1 MMIEIVLIK
10 MMLELFVM
18 VSNLYEQ
25 QFLTVLSHVAPC
37 THGSVSLLDYSGTP
51 ILTKDG
57 ILRICLNK
65 TQGTICDNSWGYRD
79 ASVAC
84 NALGYSPYGKNND
97 IMLYLLYLYCIVY

>member
-1 MMIEIVLIK
+1 MIEIVLIK

-18 VSNLYEQ
+18 VSNLCEQ
-25 QFLTVLSHVAPC
+25 QFLTVLSRVASC
-37 THGSVSLLDYSGTP
+37 THGSVSLLDYSGAP
-51 ILTKDG
+51 ILTRDG

-84 NALGYSPYGKNND
+84 NALGYSPYGKNNNL
-97 IMLYLLYLYCIVY
+97 MLYLLYLYCIVY